1 MRPLL
6 AMDRSLKW
14 PAVLLAVFFL
24 AQAWLSSRLDH
35 WVHPEPFESSQ
46 SGTLDPR
53 IVSSLRAVAFLTGY
67 KVLIG
72 HVFWIRVI
80 QYYGDAENG
89 ADHYSKLYDY
99 CRLAS
104 DLNPQFISVYSYG
117 AAALAYQLNR
127 EDEAFKLLQKG
138 VQANPQDASLKLM
151 YAALTYHGHSDY
163 KKEIP
168 FLETQIAQGNAPTMM
183 VNILANTYMKVG
195 RNEDAIRLWRHI
207 LATTDSDVT
216 KDEAA
221 KKLKELYAITKV
233 KKVDEA
239 TKP

>member
-1 MRPLL
+1 MLL
-6 AMDRSLKW
+6 VA
-14 PAVLLAVFFL
+14 AFL
-24 AQAWLSSRLDH
+24 AQAWVSSSLDH
-35 WVHPEPFESSQ
+35 WVHPEPFDSSK

-67 KVLIG
+67 KVLVG
-72 HVFWIRVI
+72 HVFWIKVI

-89 ADHYSKLYDY
+89 ADGYSKLYDY

-104 DLNPQFISVYSYG
+104 DLNPQFVSVYTFG
-117 AAALAYQLNR
+117 AAALAYQLGR
-127 EDEAFKLLQKG
+127 EDEAFQLLRKG
-138 VQANPQDASLKLM
+138 IQANPQDANLKLM

-168 FLETQIAQGNAPTMM
+168 FLEMQIAQGNAPTML
-183 VNILANTYMKVG
+183 VNILANTYMKAG

-216 KDEAA
+216 KEEAA

-233 KKVDEA
+233 KKMGEA